1 MSMRIVDAL
10 QSKQNN
16 IRHERKKVADS
27 KFSLVAVA
35 GLNGHAFG
43 SFRAKNRSD
52 TFIWLRDALP
62 HDIHNVRIF
71 TYGYPSKLVASQ
83 CFETIKDLGGKFRVA
98 LRRVKNSFV
107 CSFSPLTA
115 AWFNFI

>member
-1 MSMRIVDAL
+1 MNVL
-10 QSKQNN
+10 QSKHD
-16 IRHERKKVADS
+16 IIGHDRKKAAD
-27 KFSLVAVA
+27 FNLSLVAVA
-35 GLNGHAFG
+35 GLNGHALG
-43 SFRAKNRSD
+43 SFRAKNGSD
-52 TFIWLRDALP
+52 TFMWLRDALP

-98 LRRVKNSFV
+98 LRRIKNSFV

-115 AWFNFI
+115 ALFNFI